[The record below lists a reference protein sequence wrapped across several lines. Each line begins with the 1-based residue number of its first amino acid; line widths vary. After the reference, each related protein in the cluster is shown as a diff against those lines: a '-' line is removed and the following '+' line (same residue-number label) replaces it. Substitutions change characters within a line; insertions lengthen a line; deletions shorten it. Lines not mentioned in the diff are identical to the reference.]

1 MKDLKQFTILF
12 LLIIYPLFM
21 NAQKKESLATQLG
34 YPENA
39 KLLII
44 HADDL
49 GLCHAENVASIKALE
64 KEGINS
70 GSIMIPCPWFSEFA
84 EYAKTNPGLDIGV
97 HLTLTSEWKHYRWG
111 GVLPS
116 SEITSLLDKDG
127 YFYSSVEEL
136 AKYADPAEVAMEI
149 GAQIDRAKAFG
160 IKPTHLDPH
169 MGCMAATTDIFKEY
183 IKAGKKYELPIV
195 IPLNYERITL
205 EMIELLEP
213 DYITVDRF
221 YMIVP
226 DTLQTSWFDRYKNM
240 IEDIKPGL
248 NELIVHPAI
257 DNEEMKAITTGHP
270 DYGSVWRQKDYD
282 TMVDDEFKKLIKK
295 NNIFLITWKE
305 IRDLIY

>member
-21 NAQKKESLATQLG
+21 NAQNKESLATRLG

-49 GLCHAENVASIKALE
+49 GLCHAENIASMKAFE
-64 KEGINS
+64 KGGINS
-70 GSIMIPCPWFSEFA
+70 GSIMVPCPWFSEFS
-84 EYAKTNPGLDIGV
+84 EYAKTNPELDIGI
-97 HLTLTSEWKHYRWG
+97 HLTLTSEWKNYRWG

-116 SEITSLLDKDG
+116 SEISSLLDKDG

-136 AKYADPAEVAMEI
+136 AKYGDPEEVGKEI
-149 GAQIDRAKAFG
+149 SAQIDRAIAFG

-169 MGCMAATTDIFKEY
+169 MGCLAATTDIFNEY
-183 IKAGKKYELPIV
+183 IKAGKKYKLPIV
-195 IPLNYERITL
+195 IPLNYERITP
-205 EMIELLEP
+205 EMLELLDP

-221 YMIVP
+221 YMILP
-226 DTLQTSWFDRYKNM
+226 DTSQTSWFNRYKNM

-257 DNEEMKAITTGHP
+257 NNEEMQAITIEHP
-270 DYGSVWRQKDYD
+270 DYGAVWRQKDYD
-282 TMVDDEFKKLIKK
+282 TMVNDEFKNLIRDNK
-295 NNIFLITWKE
+295 IHLITWKE
-305 IRDLIY
+305 IQNLQY